1 MEIES
6 SGTSSTENYGSCLNE
21 ESPPE
26 RRLDVSRLIDTFDPD
41 EIDEIKLAAD
51 FLLGAQCHEDAFVLY
66 VVLLKRLN
74 DTSDHREWISTFA
87 LIGCAR
93 SAATSPQFE
102 IVRNL
107 LEQKLSHLADY
118 SQSSAES
125 FLLRS
130 LLADLHRKDGD
141 EAASEFHNRLA
152 MQSDFVK
159 TGSLLSLPH
168 NNRNFDLITYQYL
181 HRSLASRGSL
191 LRARSVTKEL
201 LQREPGPFE
210 HEEGHMRNTSVRSC
224 LQWCVEEL
232 RQDHR
237 ISGSWMN
244 LRQQGIYRG
253 LETVLGLFCNLWQ
266 RWQRSAAKLKS
277 SAASMQW
284 TRHVEQVMGISPA
297 ELLSI
302 TCLMMLNA
310 CSTLEDI
317 LHLNFVFDHNLG
329 LRALLGGQKIAAVPD
344 EDLAHAFLEAYSTL
358 NSPDQ
363 KGFDNP
369 SHSSLAR
376 DYAKSWLQQSLQL
389 ELPEACQSSGPGLSQ
404 AIAKFNASQTSI
416 PKSLWPT
423 IASSQCG
430 LR

>member
-6 SGTSSTENYGSCLNE
+6 SGASSTEGCGSCLNE

-26 RRLDVSRLIDTFDPD
+26 RCVDVNRLIDTFDPD

-51 FLLGAQCHEDAFVLY
+51 FPFGAQCHEDAFVLY
-66 VVLLKRLN
+66 VVLQKRLN

-87 LIGCAR
+87 LGCAS
-93 SAATSPQFE
+93 SATTSPQFE

-118 SQSSAES
+118 SQSSAEL

-130 LLADLHRKDGD
+130 LLADLHHKEGD

-159 TGSLLSLPH
+159 TGSLLSLPQ
-168 NNRNFDLITYQYL
+168 NNRSFDLITYQYL

-191 LRARSVTKEL
+191 LRAQSVTKEL

-232 RQDHR
+232 SREYK
-237 ISGSWMN
+237 ISGPWMN
-244 LRQQGIYRG
+244 LGQPGMVPRG
-253 LETVLGLFCNLWQ
+253 LETVLGLFCDLWQ
-266 RWQRSAAKLKS
+266 RWQRSAAKSKS
-277 SAASMQW
+277 LTSSLQW
-284 TRHVEQVMGISPA
+284 TRYVEQSMGISPA
-297 ELLSI
+297 ELLSV

-310 CSTLEDI
+310 APC
-317 LHLNFVFDHNLG
+317 
-329 LRALLGGQKIAAVPD
+329 
-344 EDLAHAFLEAYSTL
+344 
-358 NSPDQ
+358 
-363 KGFDNP
+363 
-369 SHSSLAR
+369 
-376 DYAKSWLQQSLQL
+376 
-389 ELPEACQSSGPGLSQ
+389 
-404 AIAKFNASQTSI
+404 
-416 PKSLWPT
+416 
-423 IASSQCG
+423 
-430 LR
+430 